1 MRDIYKTG
9 NAQTTGGCYFQS
21 NYFSVRNSRTVFA
34 VLADGSI
41 DHING
46 RKSAILAAEACI
58 KKFYSM
64 PEEGVLEFFDYI
76 AGFMLKETRRL
87 IYLGKMPA
95 LSLSMLF
102 IKDGELFYYTV
113 GNNKIFL
120 YNGRD
125 YKILQERS
133 GRAGFGRKMVTG
145 MFSCGAWEALKEKE
159 IVPYLEKKQH
169 PFDKAQQLLKCIMDK
184 NRKEAGNATVIL
196 IESRLKNHSKAAQ
209 NAP

>member
-1 MRDIYKTG
+1 MQDIYKTG
-9 NAQTTGGCYFQS
+9 NAQTTGSRYFQS
-21 NYFSVRNSRTVFA
+21 NYFSVRNGRTAFA

-58 KKFYSM
+58 KNFYGI

-76 AGFMLKETRRL
+76 ASFVLKETRRF

-113 GNNKIFL
+113 GNNRVFL
-120 YNGRD
+120 YDGRD
-125 YKILQERS
+125 YKILEERS
-133 GRAGFGRKMVTG
+133 GHAAFGKKMVTG

-159 IVPYLEKKQH
+159 IISYLEKKQH
-169 PFDKAQQLLKCIMDK
+169 PFDKAQQMLKCIMDK
-184 NRKEAGNATVIL
+184 NRKEAGNATVVL
-196 IESRLKNHSKAAQ
+196 IEGFL
-209 NAP
+209 

>member
-1 MRDIYKTG
+1 MQDIYKTG
-9 NAQTTGGCYFQS
+9 NAQTTGSRYFQS
-21 NYFSVRNSRTVFA
+21 NYFSVRNGRTAFA

-58 KKFYSM
+58 KNFYGI

-76 AGFMLKETRRL
+76 ASFVLKETRRF

-102 IKDGELFYYTV
+102 IKDGKLFYYTV
-113 GNNKIFL
+113 GNNRVFL
-120 YNGRD
+120 YDGRD
-125 YKILQERS
+125 YKILEERS
-133 GRAGFGRKMVTG
+133 GHAAFGKKMVTG

-159 IVPYLEKKQH
+159 IISYLEKKQH
-169 PFDKAQQLLKCIMDK
+169 PFDKAQQMLKCIMDK
-184 NRKEAGNATVIL
+184 NRKEAGNATVVL
-196 IESRLKNHSKAAQ
+196 IEGFL
-209 NAP
+209 